1 MKRIVIALIMAV
13 MLTACGNTGTEVQ
26 TETTSAETPTET
38 AIVTEAETN
47 SSAATTNNSEAE
59 TTKSETTAAPVQT
72 TTVTTTTAAPEKG
85 LTLLTA
91 DELSGDTKGFFES
104 ANKVRAKELKIA
116 YPIF

>member
-38 AIVTEAETN
+38 AIVTEAET
-47 SSAATTNNSEAE
+47 
-59 TTKSETTAAPVQT
+59 TKSETTAAPVQT

-91 DELSGDTKGFFES
+91 DELSGDTKRFFES